1 MSAMLSGLT
10 LAEARARIGRQI
22 DAERAAL
29 DDAARAL
36 IEQGLAVWSEDGDR
50 RPVLI
55 VRGQARVIDDAAAAD
70 LARVRH
76 LIDDVAGTQEN
87 ARMHT
92 SAPGGAATQSI
103 TGTNKLQKRRASE

>member
-55 VRGQARVIDDAAAAD
+55 VRGQARLIDDAAAAD
-70 LARVRH
+70 LERVRD
-76 LIDDVAGTQEN
+76 LPDDLEGKPEI
-87 ARMHT
+87 ARFHARARDGNTMRIHIG
-92 SAPGGAATQSI
+92 AEQQHFAHPG
-103 TGTNKLQKRRASE
+103 